1 MKVSILGV
9 DLELDI
15 YDVDVY
21 ERYEHEVREVDRKVN
36 RDEPKGLST
45 VEKMRYQCH
54 TVKEFFDAV
63 FGEGTSESLFH
74 GKDNIKD
81 CNDAYLAVIEASGGA
96 IAEFNQDLTGRYK
109 DLSTK
114 YAPVEDLPDG
124 TPSTYP
130 VVQRNIGPNAPNRA
144 KRRSSRKKRRH

>member
-45 VEKMRYQCH
+45 AEKMRYQCH

-74 GKDNIKD
+74 GKDNIRD
-81 CNDAYLAVIEASGGA
+81 CNEAYLDVIKAAGA
-96 IAEFNQDLTGRYK
+96 EITDFNMSLNDRYAE
-109 DLSTK
+109 LSEK
-114 YAPVEDLPDG
+114 YAPEDDPA
-124 TPSTYP
+124 STQKEIAFNKA
-130 VVQRNIGPNAPNRA
+130 VAAQNLNRA
-144 KRRSSRKKRRH
+144 QRRSSRKKKRH